1 MHVLADELNARLT
14 GTAAQRLLSSLGRR
28 LYFPRGIIAQS
39 AEAKQAAHTA
49 NATIGMAYK
58 DGNPLVMSVIA
69 DNLPRLT
76 SDQTVAYA
84 PTAGVEPVRRAWK
97 DLMLKKNPS
106 LDPGHFS
113 LPIVVPGITAGISYT
128 ADLFLD
134 DGQVIFSGGPCWDNY
149 GLIFRERRGG
159 ILREIPLFNGGPG
172 LNMAAVEAALREAA
186 KTGVVRV
193 IFNFPNNPSGYAPS
207 PVEADALTALIAAI
221 AEGGADVLVL
231 CDDAYFG
238 LFYEDGTIKESLFGR
253 LASLHERVLAVKIDG
268 PTKEDYAW
276 GFRMAFVSFGSLG
289 LDAGGM
295 DAVITK
301 YMGAIRS
308 SVSCANT
315 PAQYLMLKTIG
326 DPRTE
331 AEKDGYYRLLRRRYD
346 AVKLVIKEEGDHP
359 VLKPLPFNSGY
370 FMSFRCEG
378 VNAEILRRELLTRHG
393 IGAVALE
400 GQYLRVTFAALEED
414 KIPQVYKTIYRTAAE
429 MGTAAGTAEA
439 LRNTD

>member
-1 MHVLADELNARLT
+1 MHILAEELNARLD
-14 GTAAQRLLSSLGRR
+14 GTVAGRLLSGAGRR

-39 AEAKQAAHTA
+39 AEAKQTAHTA
-49 NATIGMAYK
+49 NATIGMAYSNGK
-58 DGNPLVMSVIA
+58 PLAMPAIS
-69 DNLPRLT
+69 DNLPLLT
-76 SDQTVAYA
+76 LDETVTYA
-84 PTAGVEPVRRAWK
+84 PTAGAEPVRRAWK
-97 DLMLKKNPS
+97 DRILKNNPS
-106 LDPGHFS
+106 LDPSHFS
-113 LPIVVPGITAGISYT
+113 LPVVVPGITAGISYT

-134 DGQVIFSGGPCWDNY
+134 EGQAILSGGPCWDNY

-159 ILREIPLFNGGPG
+159 TLTEIPLFNRGPG
-172 LNMAAVEAALREAA
+172 LDMTALDTAFREAA
-186 KTGVVRV
+186 KTGAVR
-193 IFNFPNNPSGYAPS
+193 IILNFPNNPSGYTPS
-207 PVEADALTALIAAI
+207 QAEADALIALIREI

-238 LFYEDGTIKESLFGR
+238 LVYEDGVIKESLFGR
-253 LASLHERVLAVKIDG
+253 LASLHERILAVKIDG

-289 LDAGGM
+289 LEAGGM

-315 PAQYLMLKTIG
+315 PAQYLMLKTME
-326 DPRTE
+326 DPRTPG
-331 AEKDGYYRLLRRRYD
+331 EKERYYYMLRSRYR
-346 AVKLVIKEEGDHP
+346 AVKRFIEEEGDHP

-378 VNAEILRRELLTRHG
+378 LGAETLRRELLTRHG

-400 GQYLRVTFAALEED
+400 EKYLRVTFAALDED
-414 KIPQVYKTIYRTAAE
+414 IIPQVYTTIYRTA
-429 MGTAAGTAEA
+429 EA
-439 LRNTD
+439 LKNGK

>member
-1 MHVLADELNARLT
+1 MHILAEELNARLD
-14 GTAAQRLLSSLGRR
+14 GTAAGRLLSGLGRR

-39 AEAKQAAHTA
+39 AEAKQAAYTA
-49 NATIGMAYK
+49 NAAIGMAYR
-58 DGNPLVMSVIA
+58 GGEPLVMPTIS
-69 DNLPRLT
+69 DNMPLLKPAE
-76 SDQTVAYA
+76 TVAYA

-97 DLMLKKNPS
+97 DRMLKQNPS
-106 LDPGHFS
+106 LDPAHFS

-134 DGQVIFSGGPCWDNY
+134 EGQTVLSGGPCWDNY

-159 ILREIPLFNGGPG
+159 TLTEIPLFDRGPG
-172 LNMAAVEAALREAA
+172 LDMAALDAAFRKAA
-186 KTGVVRV
+186 KTGAIRVVL
-193 IFNFPNNPSGYAPS
+193 NFPNNPSGYTPS
-207 PVEADALTALIAAI
+207 QAEADALIALIRET
-221 AEGGADVLVL
+221 AEDGADILVL

-238 LFYEDGTIKESLFGR
+238 LFYEEGAVKESLFGR
-253 LASLHERVLAVKIDG
+253 LASLHERILAVKIDG

-276 GFRMAFVSFGSLG
+276 GFRMAFVSFGSPG
-289 LDAGGM
+289 LEAGEM

-315 PAQYLMLKTIG
+315 PAQYLMLKTMT
-326 DPRTE
+326 DPRTPG
-331 AEKDGYYRLLRRRYD
+331 EKEHYYQMLLGRYR
-346 AVKLVIKEEGDHP
+346 AVKRFIEEEGDHP

-378 VNAEILRRELLTRHG
+378 LDAETLRRELLTRHG

-400 GQYLRVTFAALEED
+400 EKYLRITFAALEAD
-414 KIPQVYKTIYRTAAE
+414 IIPRIYKTIYRTA
-429 MGTAAGTAEA
+429 EA
-439 LRNTD
+439 LKNGN